1 MWKFV
6 LMPNEIKGMVF
17 DLMTAKDVY
26 AFTRTS
32 KDHYGAFRGF
42 TWRRSDPIASTAL
55 SREIR
60 RWAFENKLIR
70 EKAATERPHI
80 ATAECEINYILRMNR
95 RVLQL
100 GHFWLAVELA
110 DCSIISRLAKETN
123 IKEEWEEFR
132 DLDLEHEKRQMFDD
146 LLKLSLKPPTND
158 LADAVLH
165 LLKIDKSC
173 NDDKGAHRLTQ
184 ALLAACRFGNL
195 ELVQKLIALGADPEG
210 VFECEWPLMVACNT
224 GKRELFDLLLK
235 SGASINGRYVK
246 PSQITTLGAAIKGNN
261 AEIVQHLLDNKAFIQ
276 EVNNTMFWDAD
287 KLFQGGSDS
296 REQLKIRQMLYERLD
311 IKRAWSF
318 PDIPAWLPGA
328 VKANKLDMMEL
339 LLEPLLEQAA
349 DEPTSP
355 PERWKAYDELLGI
368 ALDEQSYDV
377 VDILLDAFPQVFRS
391 ERLNTLS
398 CKTRAGIL
406 DRAMQTGNSALFY
419 AVLSI
424 EDSRKQKENGDTL
437 LHYIR
442 EPGAAEKLLL
452 ASHISIDALSE
463 SGETPLSTACCQN
476 NMQMVEFLLRRK
488 QDMKAKDH
496 QGCKC
501 FQVAVEKADV
511 KLVCLLLEYDV
522 DIRCGSADIATKL
535 STAICHK
542 KWAVLEALLV
552 KGSPVCLSVFE
563 RAVEGMGELV
573 EFATLL
579 IQLNKYTED
588 VARRLLD
595 IVVQDSQV
603 ELSIVE
609 RLLEGGADPSP
620 SQEDAQ
626 GYTDKIHSPISWAC
640 FHGHKDIAEILFHHG
655 AIVENDEDGTSP
667 SNPQAWTTLQAAVA
681 GGHIEMVLWLLDG
694 KADISPTKG
703 DRDSWHSLCIVA
715 VKAGIGMLRFLLERG
730 KAYLSHD
737 SIGDMLK
744 EGVQRNQVEIV
755 QYLIQDFGFTKADI
769 DRMHLLHSARQN
781 RRMMKTLQNYGAN
794 INFRIRAAERYSITR
809 HAIGTVSQ
817 SRFYFDVVQTPRYA
831 TRIRA

>member
-1 MWKFV
+1 
-6 LMPNEIKGMVF
+6 MPNEIQGMVF
-17 DLMTAKDVY
+17 DLMTAKDVH

-110 DCSIISRLAKETN
+110 DRSIISRLAKETN

-132 DLDLEHEKRQMFDD
+132 DLDLGHEKRQMFDD

-158 LADAVLH
+158 LADAVLD

-173 NDDKGAHRLTQ
+173 SDDKGAHRLTQ
-184 ALLAACRFGNL
+184 ALLVACRFGNL

-224 GKRELFDLLLK
+224 GKKELFDLLLK
-235 SGASINGRYVK
+235 SGASINGSYVQS
-246 PSQITTLGAAIKGNN
+246 SQITTLGAAIKGNN
-261 AEIVQHLLDNKAFIQ
+261 AKIVQHLLDNKVFIQ
-276 EVNNTMFWDAD
+276 EVNNTMFRDAD
-287 KLFQGGSDS
+287 KLFQGDSDS

-328 VKANKLDMMEL
+328 VKANKLDMMKL
-339 LLEPLLEQAA
+339 LLEPLLEPLSEPLSELLLEQAA

-355 PERWKAYDELLGI
+355 PKRWKAYDELLGI

-391 ERLNTLS
+391 ERLNALS

-406 DRAMQTGNSALFY
+406 DRAMQTGNSALFNP
-419 AVLSI
+419 VLSI
-424 EDSRKQKENGDTL
+424 KDLRKQKGKGDTL

-463 SGETPLSTACCQN
+463 SGETPLSIACRQN

-488 QDMKAKDH
+488 PDMEAKFH
-496 QGCKC
+496 PGCKC

-511 KLVCLLLEYDV
+511 KLVCLLLEYGA
-522 DIRCGSADIATKL
+522 DIRSGSADIATKL
-535 STAICHK
+535 STAIRHK

-552 KGSPVCLSVFE
+552 KGPPVCLSVFE
-563 RAVEGMGELV
+563 RAVGGMGELV

-579 IQLNKYTED
+579 IRLNKYTED

-603 ELSIVE
+603 KLSIVE

-620 SQEDAQ
+620 SQEDSQEDAQ
-626 GYTDKIHSPISWAC
+626 GDTDEIPSPISWAC
-640 FHGHKDIAEILFHHG
+640 FHGCEDIAEILFHHG

-667 SNPQAWTTLQAAVA
+667 WNPQAWTALQAAVA

-730 KAYLSHD
+730 KAYLSRD

-755 QYLIQDFGFTKADI
+755 QYLIQDFWFTKADI

-781 RRMMKTLQNYGAN
+781 RRMMKTLRNYGAD
-794 INFRIRAAERYSITR
+794 INF
-809 HAIGTVSQ
+809 
-817 SRFYFDVVQTPRYA
+817 
-831 TRIRA
+831 

>member
-1 MWKFV
+1 
-6 LMPNEIKGMVF
+6 MPNEIKGMVL
-17 DLMTAKDVY
+17 DLMTAEDVY

-32 KDHYGAFRGF
+32 KDHYRAFRGF
-42 TWRRSDPIASTAL
+42 IWRRSDPIASTAL
-55 SREIR
+55 YREIR

-80 ATAECEINYILRMNR
+80 ATAECEINYILRMTR

-132 DLDLEHEKRQMFDD
+132 DLDLGDEKRQMFDD

-158 LADAVLH
+158 LADALLD

-184 ALLAACRFGNL
+184 ALLVACRFGNL

-210 VFECEWPLMVACNT
+210 VLECEWPLMVACNT
-224 GKRELFDLLLK
+224 GKKELFDLLLK
-235 SGASINGRYVK
+235 SGASINGSCVQA
-246 PSQITTLGAAIKGNN
+246 SQITTLGAAIKGNN
-261 AEIVQHLLDNKAFIQ
+261 AEIVHHLLDNKVFIQ
-276 EVNNTMFWDAD
+276 EVNNTIFCHAD
-287 KLFQGGSDS
+287 RLFQRGSDS
-296 REQLKIRQMLYERLD
+296 REQLEIRQMLCERLD
-311 IKRAWSF
+311 IKRAWHF
-318 PDIPAWLPGA
+318 PDIPAWLRGA
-328 VKANKLDMMEL
+328 VKANKLDMMKL
-339 LLEPLLEQAA
+339 LLGPLLEQAA

-355 PERWKAYDELLGI
+355 PKRWKAYDELLGI

-391 ERLNTLS
+391 ERLNILS

-406 DRAMQTGNSALFY
+406 DRSMQTGNSALFY
-419 AVLSI
+419 PVLSI
-424 EDSRKQKENGDTL
+424 EDLRKQKENGDTL

-442 EPGAAEKLLL
+442 EPGAAAELLL
-452 ASHISIDALSE
+452 LSNYRFGPSGEHITINALSKLD
-463 SGETPLSTACCQN
+463 ETPLIKACFQN
-476 NMQMVEFLLRRK
+476 NMQMVEFLLRRNA
-488 QDMKAKDH
+488 DMEAKDGR
-496 QGCKC
+496 GCKY

-511 KLVCLLLEYDV
+511 KLVCLLLEYDA
-522 DIRCGSADIATKL
+522 DIRSGSANIATKL
-535 STAICHK
+535 SMAIHHK
-542 KWAVLEALLV
+542 RWAVLEALLV
-552 KGSPVCLSVFE
+552 KGPPVRLSVFE
-563 RAVEGMGELV
+563 RAVEGKGELV

-579 IQLNKYTED
+579 IRLNKYTED

-603 ELSIVE
+603 KLSIVE

-620 SQEDAQ
+620 SLEDALEDAPEDAQ

-640 FHGHKDIAEILFHHG
+640 FHGRKDIAEILFHHG

-667 SNPQAWTTLQAAVA
+667 SNPGAWTTLQAAVA

-694 KADISPTKG
+694 KAGISPSKG

-715 VKAGIGMLRFLLERG
+715 VKAEIGMLRFLLGRG
-730 KAYLSHD
+730 KAYLSRD
-737 SIGDMLK
+737 SIGDILK

-755 QYLIQDFGFTKADI
+755 QYLIEDFGFTKADF

-781 RRMMKTLQNYGAN
+781 RRMMKTLQNYGAD
-794 INFRIRAAERYSITR
+794 INF
-809 HAIGTVSQ
+809 
-817 SRFYFDVVQTPRYA
+817 
-831 TRIRA
+831 

>member
-1 MWKFV
+1 MRKFV
-6 LMPNEIKGMVF
+6 LMPNEIKGMVL
-17 DLMTAKDVY
+17 DLMTAGDVY
-26 AFTRTS
+26 AFIRTS
-32 KDHYGAFRGF
+32 KDNYGAFRGF
-42 TWRRSDPIASTAL
+42 IWRRSDPIASTAL

-60 RWAFENKLIR
+60 RWASENKLIR

-110 DCSIISRLAKETN
+110 DCSIILRLAKETN

-132 DLDLEHEKRQMFDD
+132 DLDLEDEKRQMFDD

-158 LADAVLH
+158 LADALLD

-173 NDDKGAHRLTQ
+173 NDVEGADRLTQ
-184 ALLAACRFGNL
+184 ALLVACRFGNL
-195 ELVQKLIALGADPEG
+195 ELVQKLIALGADPER
-210 VFECEWPLMVACNT
+210 VFGSEWPLMVACNT
-224 GKRELFDLLLK
+224 GKKELFDLLLK
-235 SGASINGRYVK
+235 SGASINGSYVQ

-261 AEIVQHLLDNKAFIQ
+261 AEIVQHLLDNKVFIQ

-296 REQLKIRQMLYERLD
+296 REQLEIRQMLYERLD

-328 VKANKLDMMEL
+328 VKANKLDMMKL

-349 DEPTSP
+349 DKPTSP
-355 PERWKAYDELLGI
+355 PKRWKAYDELLGI

-419 AVLSI
+419 PVLSI
-424 EDSRKQKENGDTL
+424 KDLRKQKGKGDTL

-463 SGETPLSTACCQN
+463 LDETPLSKACCQN
-476 NMQMVEFLLRRK
+476 NMQMVEFLLRRNA
-488 QDMKAKDH
+488 DMEAKDH
-496 QGCKC
+496 RGCKY

-511 KLVCLLLEYDV
+511 NLVCLLLEYDA
-522 DIRCGSADIATKL
+522 DIRSGSADMATEL
-535 STAICHK
+535 STAIRHK
-542 KWAVLEALLV
+542 RWAVLEALLV
-552 KGSPVCLSVFE
+552 KGPPVRLSVFE
-563 RAVEGMGELV
+563 RAVEGKGELV

-579 IQLNKYTED
+579 IRLNKYTED

-603 ELSIVE
+603 KLSIVE

-620 SQEDAQ
+620 SLEDAQ

-640 FHGHKDIAEILFHHG
+640 FHGRKDIAKILFHHG

-667 SNPQAWTTLQAAVA
+667 SNPRAWTTLQAAVA

-715 VKAGIGMLRFLLERG
+715 VKAGIGMLRFLLGRG
-730 KAYLSHD
+730 KAYLSRD
-737 SIGDMLK
+737 NIGDILK
-744 EGVQRNQVEIV
+744 EGVQRNQVQIV
-755 QYLIQDFGFTKADI
+755 QYLIQDFGFTKADF
-769 DRMHLLHSARQN
+769 DRMHLLHRARRN
-781 RRMMKTLQNYGAN
+781 RRMMKTLQNYGAD
-794 INFRIRAAERYSITR
+794 INSLDSHGRTCSITR
-809 HAIGTVSQ
+809 HAIGTVG
-817 SRFYFDVVQTPRYA
+817 
-831 TRIRA
+831 